1 MVIIVWNLIKTTW
14 RDAKMKEINI
24 GRVMTGLFTAV
35 FLCCASAFVALADVG
50 AAGVQATIQSCL
62 VNSDKNSVAVQ
73 ADSNANM
80 AGTDGV
86 LYLVASALP
95 EQSGRQNGLCG
106 FCSTGKQ
113 GYLYIS
119 IKP

>member
-1 MVIIVWNLIKTTW
+1 
-14 RDAKMKEINI
+14 MKEINI
-24 GRVMTGLFTAV
+24 GRVMTGLFTAA

-62 VNSDKNSVAVQ
+62 VNSDKNSVTVQ

-86 LYLVASALP
+86 LYLVELQLTRTIWTAERIMRLLQHREAGLP
-95 EQSGRQNGLCG
+95 LH
-106 FCSTGKQ
+106 FH
-113 GYLYIS
+113 
-119 IKP
+119 